1 MTAAARPCALS
12 VAGLDPSGGAG
23 FLADLK
29 AFHAAGA
36 WGCAVAAVLTVQST
50 SGLASV
56 HPVDADLVRA
66 QAERVFLHQHVRA
79 WKTGALGSTAN
90 VALAAALAA
99 AHPSLPL
106 VVDPVIVATR
116 TDAGA
121 RLLDGGALAELHR
134 LMALATL
141 VTPNV
146 DEAEALLGG
155 RVTSVEDARDA
166 ARALVSR
173 GARAAL
179 VKGGH
184 LAGERAVDALAT
196 ADGVALLE
204 APRVALDGDFH
215 GGGCTLSALI
225 TGRLACV
232 DGAVDDAAL
241 VAAVRWSKSRLTRA
255 IEDSVRVG
263 DGLRVLPLD

>member
-1 MTAAARPCALS
+1 VTDAARPCALS

-50 SGLASV
+50 AGLASA
-56 HPVDADLVRA
+56 HPIEASLVRA
-66 QAERVFLHQHVRA
+66 QAERIFLHQHVRA

-99 AHPSLPL
+99 EHAALPL

-121 RLLDGGALAELHR
+121 RLLDAGALAEMHR
-134 LMALATL
+134 LIARATL
-141 VTPNV
+141 VTPNL
-146 DEAEALLGG
+146 DEAEALLGA
-155 RVTSVEDARDA
+155 RVSSIDDAREA
-166 ARALVSR
+166 ARALVAR

-184 LAGERAVDALAT
+184 LAGPTAVDVLAT
-196 ADGVALLE
+196 AAEVVLLE

-225 TGRLACV
+225 TGRLAGV
-232 DGAVDDAAL
+232 EGAVDDAAL
-241 VAAVRWSKSRLTRA
+241 VAAVRWAKERLTRA
-255 IEDSVRVG
+255 IECSMRVG
-263 DGLRVLPLD
+263 EGLRVLPLT

>member
-1 MTAAARPCALS
+1 VTGAARPCALS

-23 FLADLK
+23 FLADVK

-50 SGLASV
+50 AGLASV
-56 HPVDADLVRA
+56 DPIETSLVRA
-66 QAERVFLHQHVRA
+66 QAERIFLHQDIRA
-79 WKTGALGSTAN
+79 WKTGALGSTDN
-90 VALAAALAA
+90 VALAVALSEE
-99 AHPSLPL
+99 HPMAPL

-121 RLLDGGALAELHR
+121 RLLDDRALEAMRR
-134 LMALATL
+134 LVARSTL

-146 DEAEALLGG
+146 DEAEALLGA

-166 ARALVSR
+166 ALALLAM

-184 LAGERAVDALAT
+184 LRGPSAVDVLASPS
-196 ADGVALLE
+196 GVQLIE
-204 APRVALDGDFH
+204 APRVALEGDFH

-225 TGRLACV
+225 TGRLACG
-232 DGAVDDAAL
+232 DEL
-241 VAAVRWSKSRLTRA
+241 EAAVRWSKERLTRA
-255 IEDSVRVG
+255 IAGSVRVG